1 MIKAGYFD
9 RKVGL
14 DDGEWLRPLIT
25 RSSKKTRRQ
34 PETKVIER
42 VRAEVLRQIEQES
55 VSLVA

>member
-1 MIKAGYFD
+1 VIKAGYFD
-9 RKVGL
+9 RNVGL

-25 RSSKKTRRQ
+25 RSSKKTRGL
-34 PETKVIER
+34 PEIKAIER